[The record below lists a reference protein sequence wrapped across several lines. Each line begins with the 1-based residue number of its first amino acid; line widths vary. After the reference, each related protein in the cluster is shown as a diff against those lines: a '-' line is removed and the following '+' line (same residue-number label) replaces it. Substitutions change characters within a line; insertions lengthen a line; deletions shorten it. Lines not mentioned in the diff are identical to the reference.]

1 MSMSTTTTPV
11 PPPPFSPD
19 EILAMDAYTLS
30 QHLQGNNNVKQHTP
44 QRIITCL
51 QLMEATLERI
61 ELVNP
66 QCNAIICLQDKQQLL
81 QQAQE
86 ADRSLGKKGWLHGI
100 PMAIKDISHAQGF
113 PTTMGGGSTLLQD
126 EEADEE
132 AVATFNDIYV
142 EHLRNAGAIIIGKTN
157 TPENGL
163 GSHTFNDRWGTTTNP
178 LNPSKSAGGSSGGA
192 AVAVTTRMLCVAD
205 GTDMMGSLRNPA
217 GWNLLYSHRPTAGII
232 KEAAVLPSSGSS
244 SSINTSSKNPLSYPI
259 STPGPM
265 ARTPLDVALL
275 LETMVDDQE
284 IFNARPMLDNININ
298 TKSISNVRIGWL
310 GDWGGAY
317 PFEDGILSLCQSAL
331 QVLKEND
338 IATVV
343 EDLSAS
349 GNGTLPIF
357 PADLLWTNWNRIR
370 FAMMSSKYTQAFD
383 EKTLLLGDNNKNKN
397 NSPMKPDLQWEI
409 AQGRQVTAEDL
420 EQAGQVA
427 KDYHACLDT
436 IFETYDVLALPSAQ
450 VWPFPA
456 EWTWPKYIGDKEM
469 DTYHRWM
476 EVCIPVSFG
485 GLPCTTV
492 PAGVGPTG
500 LPMGLTLFGKRG
512 DDLKL
517 LQLANE
523 YHKLTDVPSKV
534 KWTGNTDSITTLC
547 T

>member
-1 MSMSTTTTPV
+1 MVLPLSTSTPV
-11 PPPPFSPD
+11 PPPFSHD

-30 QHLQGNNNVKQHTP
+30 QHLQAPDEKAAKQQT
-44 QRIITCL
+44 RRITCQ

-61 ELVNP
+61 EQVNP
-66 QCNAIICLQDKQQLL
+66 QCNAIICLQDKHYLL

-86 ADRSLGKKGWLHGI
+86 ADRTIVMPARRKGWLHGI
-100 PMAIKDISHAQGF
+100 PMAIKDLSHAQGF
-113 PTTMGGGSTLLQD
+113 PTTMGGSKLMLFENNNNNSFQEQTQ
-126 EEADEE
+126 
-132 AVATFNDIYV
+132 NDVYV

-163 GSHTFNDRWGTTTNP
+163 GSHTFNDQWGTTTNP
-178 LNPSKSAGGSSGGA
+178 LDSTKSAGGSSGGA
-192 AVAVTTRMLCVAD
+192 AVVVTARMLCVAD

-217 GWNLLYSHRPTAGII
+217 GWNLLYSHRPTAGMILQ
-232 KEAAVLPSSGSS
+232 EAKLP
-244 SSINTSSKNPLSYPI
+244 NTKNPLPYPI

-275 LETMVDDQE
+275 LETMVGNQE
-284 IFNARPMLDNININ
+284 TFSAQPMLDDNDDD
-298 TKSISNVRIGWL
+298 KSISNVRIGWL

-317 PFEDGILSLCQSAL
+317 PFEDGILSVCQSAL
-331 QVLKEND
+331 QLLKENHE
-338 IATVV
+338 ATVM
-343 EDLSAS
+343 DLSGS
-349 GNGTLPIF
+349 PIF
-357 PADLLWTNWNRIR
+357 PADQLWTSWNRIR
-370 FAMMSSKYTQAFD
+370 CAMVSFNYTQAFD
-383 EKTLLLGDNNKNKN
+383 EKTLLLGDEK
-397 NSPMKPDLQWEI
+397 NSPIKPDLQWEI
-409 AQGRQVTAEDL
+409 IQGTRVTAEHL
-420 EQAGQVA
+420 KQAGQVA
-427 KDYHACLDT
+427 KDYHACLGA

-485 GLPCTTV
+485 GFPCTTV

-517 LQLANE
+517 LQLANA
-523 YHKLTDVPSKV
+523 YHKLTDLPSKV
-534 KWTGNTDSITTLC
+534 KWTGNTDSITTYC